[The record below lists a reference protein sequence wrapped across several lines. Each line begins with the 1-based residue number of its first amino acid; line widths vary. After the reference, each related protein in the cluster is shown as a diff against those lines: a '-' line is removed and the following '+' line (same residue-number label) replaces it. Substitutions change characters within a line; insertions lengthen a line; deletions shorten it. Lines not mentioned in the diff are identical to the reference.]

1 MSKEFVQPGDRIAER
16 FDLVYPIE
24 HSLGSRDGVN
34 VWIAR
39 DTILSR
45 SLRAILIRH
54 DCSHASEVA
63 DAARRIA
70 LISDPHLVSTISV
83 IDTDSLTAIFT
94 EVPPGIPFTS
104 YLGGDP
110 IDPHIVWA
118 LVGEVATTVNNI
130 RHRGVRHLCL
140 DASDILIQDTSGV
153 VVDGFG
159 IQAALND
166 EDISLPWEDLDARET
181 TGLIQLTAALLLGRD
196 VDDPQV
202 SIERALDIDGL
213 PEPLRAVL
221 SSSGDD
227 KTPADFV
234 RTIVPWPELDTSSLQ
249 VINEPADA
257 GSRRPVPPATSA
269 DADRRP
275 FNVSHVA
282 FPPVRQQAEPQQDDT
297 AVQPESLSENAQ
309 AMKPASSKAEAAQVV
324 EKTLGIEEHNGV
336 SNVQWPKP
344 SADPFVASAIHA
356 PGAAANIDSIAAI
369 GADPNFAQ
377 PIEVPDE
384 LAPESVFAHADADTD
399 SNAGG
404 DTDTGEVNATDA
416 DRVNTSSEPGSDAG
430 DSLEAPTAV
439 VPVVKEHVEQETS
452 SPQESPVHNTVVT
465 PPPRRHSTLPTHPS
479 EGVTRT
485 SAFAPTRSGHGP
497 THGVIAGAG
506 NSNGELVAPRKFNPS
521 KVVVSVFAIGVVV
534 AGVWSLSSLFRPLD
548 PVQPSSSASYLDLST
563 STGGATD
570 QSRQSPT
577 SETSAPPKIASAD
590 VITLGIENF
599 RDAPKTN
606 VNNVEG
612 IQAAIDSKPETSW
625 RSWWFSSQEM
635 KPADSTVI
643 VLKLAEKATISEV
656 TLKEAGR
663 GGNIEWRNTV
673 PEKATE
679 GEAVAQGELSGD
691 TTLKAKDPVNT
702 DTVVLRVT
710 KLPVGT
716 DGKFRLNISEITLK

>member
-24 HSLGSRDGVN
+24 HSLGARDGVSA
-34 VWIAR
+34 WIAR

-45 SLRAILIRH
+45 SLRAIIIGH
-54 DCSHASEVA
+54 DCPHASEVA

-94 EVPPGIPFTS
+94 EVPPGIPFTA

-110 IDPHIVWA
+110 IDPRIVWS

-181 TGLIQLTAALLLGRD
+181 KGLIQLTAALLLGRN
-196 VDDPQV
+196 VDDSQV

-221 SSSGDD
+221 SSPGDD

-234 RTIVPWPELDTSSLQ
+234 RAIVPWPELDTSSLP
-249 VINEPADA
+249 VVNEPADV

-269 DADRRP
+269 DADRRA
-275 FNVSHVA
+275 FNVGHVA
-282 FPPVRQQAEPQQDDT
+282 FPPVRQQDNPQQNDT
-297 AVQPESLSENAQ
+297 TVQPEGSSEDTQ
-309 AMKPASSKAEAAQVV
+309 AIKPASSKAEAAQVV
-324 EKTLGIEEHNGV
+324 EKTLGIQDDSGV

-344 SADPFVASAIHA
+344 SADEFVASAIPA
-356 PGAAANIDSIAAI
+356 PGAAAIIDSVAAVRP
-369 GADPNFAQ
+369 DPNFAQ
-377 PIEVPDE
+377 PIEVPGE
-384 LAPESVFAHADADTD
+384 QAPESVITDVDADTD
-399 SNAGG
+399 SNAGVASDTG
-404 DTDTGEVNATDA
+404 TGTDTDTAPDTGTDP
-416 DRVNTSSEPGSDAG
+416 D
-430 DSLEAPTAV
+430 TAV
-439 VPVVKEHVEQETS
+439 VPVVKENVEQETA
-452 SPQESPVHNTVVT
+452 SPQEAPSHNTVVMPT
-465 PPPRRHSTLPTHPS
+465 LDRYSPLPAQPP

-497 THGVIAGAG
+497 THGAIAGAG
-506 NSNGELVAPRKFNPS
+506 NSSGDLVAPRKFNPS
-521 KVVVSVFAIGVVV
+521 KVVVSVFAIGVAV
-534 AGVWSLSSLFRPLD
+534 AGVWSLASLFRPLD
-548 PVQPSSSASYLDLST
+548 PVQPSSSASYLDLS
-563 STGGATD
+563 SSNGNSAG
-570 QSRQSPT
+570 QSPQSQT
-577 SETSAPPKIASAD
+577 SDSSVAPKIASAD

-599 RDAPKTN
+599 RGAPKTN

-643 VLKLAEKATISEV
+643 VLKLVEKANISEV
-656 TLKEAGR
+656 NLKEAGR
-663 GGNIEWRNTV
+663 GGNIEWRDTV

-679 GEAVAQGELSGD
+679 GDVVAQGELSGD
-691 TTLKAKDPVNT
+691 TTLRAKDPVAT